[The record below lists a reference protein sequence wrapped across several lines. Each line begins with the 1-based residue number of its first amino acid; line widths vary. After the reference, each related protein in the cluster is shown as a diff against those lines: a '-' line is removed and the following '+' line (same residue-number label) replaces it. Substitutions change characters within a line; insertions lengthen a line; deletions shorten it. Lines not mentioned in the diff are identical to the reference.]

1 MKELG
6 KTVRILFQNGEERT
20 FTHVV
25 VDEETAGWLMLIR
38 RQKSPIIS
46 GVPAPVAA
54 YRLQTLKRWEY
65 VDTET
70 SRSDPSTEGVV

>member
-1 MKELG
+1 MEELG

-38 RQKSPIIS
+38 
-46 GVPAPVAA
+46 G
-54 YRLQTLKRWEY
+54 KR
-65 VDTET
+65 VQLFLGCQLPLP
-70 SRSDPSTEGVV
+70 RIVCRP